1 MPVIILWIL
10 LNDFFSSVFLMHMNI
25 HCENH
30 TAVTQ
35 MTDKAHDLWASWF
48 YLIILWKEKPEH
60 SSLIISEFFILKML
74 VVNKLIIR
82 SFKCNIFVNKPL
94 LGQERIQI
102 FKF

>member
-35 MTDKAHDLWASWF
+35 MTVKPMTYGPLGF
-48 YLIILWKEKPEH
+48 FLIILWKEKPEH
-60 SSLIISEFFILKML
+60 SSLIISEFVILKML

-82 SFKCNIFVNKPL
+82 SFKM
-94 LGQERIQI
+94 
-102 FKF
+102 